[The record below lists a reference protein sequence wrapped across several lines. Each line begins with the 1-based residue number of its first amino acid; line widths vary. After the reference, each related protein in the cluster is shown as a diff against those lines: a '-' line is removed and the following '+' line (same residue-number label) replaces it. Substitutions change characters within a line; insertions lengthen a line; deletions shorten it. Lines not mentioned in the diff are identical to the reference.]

1 MVAWQKSA
9 VEYNKLLQSV
19 EKSKCIALKMALT
32 NYAADNNFQALIST
46 FVTETV
52 PNHLEIFKVPSPC
65 GSLESPGNSIKN
77 TYLPGLYGYLQENHR
92 SQFEGICRQLN
103 FL

>member
-52 PNHLEIFKVPSPC
+52 PNHLEIFK
-65 GSLESPGNSIKN
+65 
-77 TYLPGLYGYLQENHR
+77 GLYGYLQENHR